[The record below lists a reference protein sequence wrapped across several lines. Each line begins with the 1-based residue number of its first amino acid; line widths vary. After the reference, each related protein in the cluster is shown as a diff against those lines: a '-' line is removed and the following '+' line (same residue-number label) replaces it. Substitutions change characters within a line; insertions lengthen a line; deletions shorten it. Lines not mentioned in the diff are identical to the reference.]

1 VKADRRRRRDLARR
15 HDKKHMSLIA
25 VFRLALQALA
35 RNKMRS
41 VLTMLGVIIGVGA
54 VICSVAVGQ
63 GASNQ
68 IQQQISNLGDNMVW
82 IEAGSRSV
90 NGVYTGAKG
99 TKTLVLGD
107 AKAIQQQ
114 IPLVFNVSPHVDTNV
129 HLVFQNQNWFTAV
142 RGVPPEYLAVRRWVV
157 ERGSVFTQDDVD
169 HAANVCLLGQTVVAN
184 LFGREDPIGK
194 TMRVQTLPCRVI
206 GVLAP
211 KGQSPSGQD
220 QDDTLMMPFTTVQ
233 RKIKGINWLDDIM
246 CSALSPAAIAPAE
259 RQIAALLRERHHLRA
274 DEDDD
279 FNLRHPAE
287 IAKAG
292 AESQRIMTI
301 LLASIAS
308 VSLIVGGIGI
318 MNIMLVSVTERTREI
333 GLRLAVGA
341 KGADV
346 RRQFLG
352 EATVLSLLGGAVG
365 VLVGVAGSRVV
376 ATTLQWPTAV
386 PLQALLIAV
395 VFSGAVGVFF
405 GYYPAH
411 KAANLDPI
419 DALRFE

>member
-1 VKADRRRRRDLARR
+1 MQPLAVL
-15 HDKKHMSLIA
+15 K
-25 VFRLALQALA
+25 LALQALA

-54 VICSVAVGQ
+54 VICSVAVGE

-68 IQQQISNLGDNMVW
+68 IQQQIASLGNNMVW
-82 IEAGSRSV
+82 IEAGGRSV
-90 NGVYTGAKG
+90 NGVRTGTKG

-107 AKAIQQQ
+107 AKAIEQQ
-114 IPLVFNVSPHVDTNV
+114 IPLVTNISPHVDTNV
-129 HLVFQNQNWFTAV
+129 QLVYENQNWYTAV
-142 RGVPPEYLAVRRWVV
+142 RGVPPQYLQVRSWTIA
-157 ERGSVFTQDDVD
+157 RGSGFFQDDVD
-169 HAANVCLLGQTVVAN
+169 HATNVCLLGQTIVDN
-184 LFGREDPIGK
+184 LFGTADPIGK
-194 TMRVQTLPCRVI
+194 TIRVKSLPCRVI
-206 GVLAP
+206 GVLAA

-233 RKIKGINWLDDIM
+233 KKIKGINWLDDIM
-246 CSALSPAAIAPAE
+246 CSAVSPAAIPQAE
-259 RQIAALLRERHHLRA
+259 KQIAALLRERHHLRS
-274 DEDDD
+274 DEEDD

-292 AESQRIMTI
+292 AESQRIMTL

-308 VSLIVGGIGI
+308 VSLMVGGIGI

-333 GLRLAVGA
+333 GLRMAVGA
-341 KGADV
+341 KGGDV

-365 VLVGVAGSRVV
+365 VAFGVFASRMVST
-376 ATTLQWPTAV
+376 ALAWPTAV
-386 PLQALLIAV
+386 PVQALVVAV
-395 VFSGAVGVFF
+395 AFSALVGVFF